1 MTPQS
6 ATTLKSAGITQLPLS
21 GTMKSA
27 ALRVPDVDGRA
38 TNASV
43 SGATDAFSIARTETY
58 ENIINIDGVFLRRTS
73 FAFPS
78 I

>member
-6 ATTLKSAGITQLPLS
+6 ATTLTSVVITQLPLL
-21 GTMKSA
+21 GTMKSV
-27 ALRVPDVDGRA
+27 ALLVPDVDGRA
-38 TNASV
+38 TFAYV

-58 ENIINIDGVFLRRTS
+58 ENTINIDGVSLRRTT